1 MNVVIKPAD
10 KGGAIVIQNREDYVL
25 EGKRQLSDPRFY
37 KKVDQDLTTT
47 YNSQVKSQLELIRTR
62 GEITQ
67 KVKDYLIV
75 EKPCTSQLYLL
86 PKIQKE
92 NKPQSQAGP

>member
-25 EGKRQLSDPRFY
+25 ERKCQLSDPRFY

-47 YNSQVKSQLELIRTR
+47 HNSQVKSQLELMRMR
-62 GEITQ
+62 GEITRQ
-67 KVKDYLIV
+67 VKDYLIV
-75 EKPCTSQLYLL
+75 EKPRTSQLYLL
-86 PKIQKE
+86 PKIHK
-92 NKPQSQAGP
+92 K